1 LKDYAVD
8 LLTRMVETYSP
19 TGREEPL
26 ASLLVEEM
34 KGLGFEVERD
44 AVGNVIGTF
53 EGGRPKVLF
62 CGHMDTVP
70 PELPVKLKDGILYG
84 RGVVD
89 AKAPLASMICAAAQ
103 LIEEGYEGGLVVAG
117 VVDEEGRNIGI
128 ERLIERRL
136 DVDYAVFG
144 EPTDVDT
151 VTVGY
156 KGGLLFKVTCE
167 TETGHSSASWLF
179 ENAVEKGFEVW
190 GLIKGLRMPQEDMES
205 RFHSLSA
212 CLMRME
218 GGRRGS
224 VVPDR
229 CEMQIGFRIPPAIS
243 VGQLQ
248 SVVVGVIYG
257 YSKDNPSV
265 RVAVEVLDSTE
276 PYVAEKRSPLV
287 RAFARAIWKRRGV
300 RAKLVKKT
308 GTGDMNN
315 YGLASDTPVVTYGP
329 GDAHLDHTPHE
340 KVSVEDYLE
349 SIEVLKETVRILHEN
364 HDKT

>member
-1 LKDYAVD
+1 
-8 LLTRMVETYSP
+8 MVETYSP
-19 TGREEPL
+19 TGKEEPL
-26 ASLLVEEM
+26 ASLLTEEM

-53 EGGRPKVLF
+53 EGGRPKVLL

-70 PELPVKLKDGILYG
+70 PELPVKLEDGILYG
-84 RGVVD
+84 RGTVD

-117 VVDEEGRNIGI
+117 VVDEE
-128 ERLIERRL
+128 
-136 DVDYAVFG
+136 
-144 EPTDVDT
+144 
-151 VTVGY
+151 VGY

-179 ENAVEKGFEVW
+179 ENAVEKAFEVW
-190 GLIKGLRMPQEDMES
+190 DLIKGLRMPQEDMES

-212 CLMRME
+212 CLMRIE

-224 VVPDR
+224 VVPDH

-243 VGQLQ
+243 VEQLR
-248 SVVVGVIYG
+248 SAVVGVIDG

-265 RVAVEVLDSTE
+265 RVAVEALDSTE

-287 RAFARAIWKRRGV
+287 RAFARAIWKRRVV
-300 RAKLVKKT
+300 RAKLVHKT

-340 KVSVEDYLE
+340 KISVEDYLE

>member
-1 LKDYAVD
+1 
-8 LLTRMVETYSP
+8 MVETYSP
-19 TGREEPL
+19 TGGEEPL
-26 ASLLVEEM
+26 ASLLAEEM
-34 KGLGFEVERD
+34 KGLGFKVERD
-44 AVGNVIGTF
+44 TVGNVIGSF
-53 EGGRPKVLF
+53 EGGRPKVLL

-70 PELPVKLKDGILYG
+70 PELPVKLENGFLYG
-84 RGVVD
+84 RGSVD

-128 ERLIERRL
+128 DHIIKRGL

-156 KGGLLFKVTCE
+156 KGGLLVKVTCE

-179 ENAVEKGFEVW
+179 ENAVEKAFEVW
-190 GLIKGLRMPQEDMES
+190 ELIKGLRMSQEDMES
-205 RFHSLSA
+205 RFHSISA
-212 CLMRME
+212 CLMRIG

-243 VGQLQ
+243 VDQLQ
-248 SVVVGVIYG
+248 TAVVGVIDG

-265 RVAVEVLDSTE
+265 RVAVEVVDSTE

-300 RAKLVKKT
+300 RAKLVHKT

-340 KVSVEDYLE
+340 KVSVEDYRE